1 MSAGW
6 FARTLASAQTAAAS
20 LKENV
25 REGTSIRTNLGAAL
39 TSVAEAAN
47 DRVRRLHARVT
58 GRQSFEDA
66 VRSRRYARAPAPRPR
81 SRASRRVV
89 VIARRNGPSDEPRAL
104 TSPTPTADPQ
114 VARVERA
121 ARECPPSERPAMLR
135 RWLAVLRAQQ
145 DDPARPASPSSSA
158 SASTAPDH
166 PSDPEP
172 DPDPETDWDALTLAA
187 DESGDAARAG
197 ADQDASH
204 GVDLGVD
211 PSDARDPTRLVFSA
225 ADADASST
233 TYSAPGFEPDRETN
247 HDTRIATVS
256 FRFRDV
262 LIRSRALER
271 LVEAY
276 ARRPAASTVESALLL
291 ELFRA
296 TTMDDA
302 VADALGDGLRRAAA
316 AVAARDAEVQLRDED
331 FVGMLVAAAAS
342 VKLEGEAETLR
353 VAKGTLDAELERAAE
368 DVARATTHARERSDA
383 SEDDVTVG
391 PTMGIES
398 RQRSGSNAAEVV
410 ADSDGAA
417 ASRDVTTATS
427 RDTITT
433 KTPRDTS
440 TAPPSAAPPPTA
452 ALASATRRALS
463 LARRAFAAAS
473 TRREKI
479 RQSAGIEPTA
489 SADALRRLRAASE
502 TLAVAK
508 RDVAALSEESRAR
521 LLEAETFADAKSA
534 DLRARARTRDAR
546 TPNSTPNAR
555 RWRRDWR
562 S

>member
-1 MSAGW
+1 MIEPRRAAP
-6 FARTLASAQTAAAS
+6 ARAFPRFSSGDSRVRFVSLGADVRGMVRAHARLGADRGCESQGECPRGHVHPDQPRRRAHVRRRGGQRPRAAS
-20 LKENV
+20 PRARHRSPEF
-25 REGTSIRTNLGAAL
+25 RRRGAFASIR
-39 TSVAEAAN
+39 
-47 DRVRRLHARVT
+47 
-58 GRQSFEDA
+58 
-66 VRSRRYARAPAPRPR
+66 ARARAAPR

-135 RWLAVLRAQQ
+135 RWLAVLGAQQ

-158 SASTAPDH
+158 SASTAPDP

-276 ARRPAASTVESALLL
+276 ARRPAASTVESPLLL
-291 ELFRA
+291 ELFRR
-296 TTMDDA
+296 
-302 VADALGDGLRRAAA
+302 GDGRRRRRRARRWASPRRRRRRREGRGGTTPRRRFRGHA
-316 AVAARDAEVQLRDED
+316 RRGGGEREARGGGGDASRRERDARRRTRTRGGGRRARDDTRARAIGRRHGGSDDGNRIKTEVRFERR
-331 FVGMLVAAAAS
+331 G
-342 VKLEGEAETLR
+342 GGGGRGRGR
-353 VAKGTLDAELERAAE
+353 VAG
-368 DVARATTHARERSDA
+368 
-383 SEDDVTVG
+383 
-391 PTMGIES
+391 
-398 RQRSGSNAAEVV
+398 
-410 ADSDGAA
+410 
-417 ASRDVTTATS
+417 SRDVTAAAPT
-427 RDTITT
+427 R
-433 KTPRDTS
+433 KTP
-440 TAPPSAAPPPTA
+440 
-452 ALASATRRALS
+452 
-463 LARRAFAAAS
+463 
-473 TRREKI
+473 
-479 RQSAGIEPTA
+479 
-489 SADALRRLRAASE
+489 
-502 TLAVAK
+502 
-508 RDVAALSEESRAR
+508 
-521 LLEAETFADAKSA
+521 
-534 DLRARARTRDAR
+534 
-546 TPNSTPNAR
+546 
-555 RWRRDWR
+555 
-562 S
+562 

>member
-1 MSAGW
+1 MSAPSE
-6 FARTLASAQTAAAS
+6 FFTNDELPSLLIEPRRAAPARAFPRFSSGDSRVRFVSLGADVRGMVRAHARLGADRGCESQGECPRGHVHPDQPRRRAHVRRRGGQRPRAAS
-20 LKENV
+20 PRARHRSPEF
-25 REGTSIRTNLGAAL
+25 RRRGAFASIR
-39 TSVAEAAN
+39 
-47 DRVRRLHARVT
+47 
-58 GRQSFEDA
+58 
-66 VRSRRYARAPAPRPR
+66 ARARAAPR

-158 SASTAPDH
+158 SASTAPDP

-276 ARRPAASTVESALLL
+276 ARRPAASTVNPRCCSNSSERRRWTTPSPTRSAMGFTAPPPPSPRGTRRYNS
-291 ELFRA
+291 ETKISWACSSRRRRREA
-296 TTMDDA
+296 RGGGGDA
-302 VADALGDGLRRAAA
+302 SRRE
-316 AVAARDAEVQLRDED
+316 R
-331 FVGMLVAAAAS
+331 
-342 VKLEGEAETLR
+342 
-353 VAKGTLDAELERAAE
+353 TLDAELERAAE
-368 DVARATTHARERSDA
+368 DVARATTHARERSD
-383 SEDDVTVG
+383 DDG
-391 PTMGIES
+391 NPAMGIES

-410 ADSDGAA
+410 ADADGAA
-417 ASRDVTTATS
+417 SPTSRGRRRRDVSAPSYPQNTS
-427 RDTITT
+427 
-433 KTPRDTS
+433 
-440 TAPPSAAPPPTA
+440 
-452 ALASATRRALS
+452 
-463 LARRAFAAAS
+463 
-473 TRREKI
+473 
-479 RQSAGIEPTA
+479 
-489 SADALRRLRAASE
+489 
-502 TLAVAK
+502 
-508 RDVAALSEESRAR
+508 
-521 LLEAETFADAKSA
+521 
-534 DLRARARTRDAR
+534 
-546 TPNSTPNAR
+546 
-555 RWRRDWR
+555 
-562 S
+562 